1 MGRTS
6 LRSAVTRSNLS
17 IKKPLA
23 KMTLEETQQ
32 LEELVLDEVVAP
44 IPDGKKKAK
53 KSRKG
58 KKKSA
63 TKKRRAAKKS
73 KKSRKSKKGKRL
85 TCRVVVAALRKLK
98 GAVTYKA
105 LAAFL
110 KKAGYKTRGLKKAL
124 RSLIKAKV
132 VKAAKGNFSLT
143 GKALKKSKKSKK
155 TRKARKA
162 KKAKKSKKA

>member
-17 IKKPLA
+17 IKTLS

-32 LEELVLDEVVAP
+32 LEELVLDDVVAP
-44 IPDGKKKAK
+44 IPDGKKKK
-53 KSRKG
+53 KSKKG

-63 TKKRRAAKKS
+63 TKKRRATKKS

-85 TCRVVVAALRKLK
+85 TRRVVVAALRKLK

-162 KKAKKSKKA
+162 KKAKKSK

>member
-17 IKKPLA
+17 IKTLS

-32 LEELVLDEVVAP
+32 LEELVLDDVVAP

-53 KSRKG
+53 KAKKAKKKSKKG

-73 KKSRKSKKGKRL
+73 KKSGKSKKGKRL
-85 TCRVVVAALRKLK
+85 TRRVVVAALRKLK

-110 KKAGYKTRGLKKAL
+110 KKAGYKTRGLKK
-124 RSLIKAKV
+124 SPQV
-132 VKAAKGNFSLT
+132 PHQS
-143 GKALKKSKKSKK
+143 
-155 TRKARKA
+155 
-162 KKAKKSKKA
+162 

>member
-17 IKKPLA
+17 IKTLS

-32 LEELVLDEVVAP
+32 LEELVLDEVFAP

-53 KSRKG
+53 K
-58 KKKSA
+58 
-63 TKKRRAAKKS
+63 AKKA
-73 KKSRKSKKGKRL
+73 RKSKKGKRL
-85 TCRVVVAALRKLK
+85 TRRVVVAALRKLK

-162 KKAKKSKKA
+162 KKAKKS